1 MGCLFLKVFFNLKSI
16 KTKLLLGFFIV
27 IFLVLILTSYY
38 LYSVFLTN
46 KNTKDIIDQELELVL
61 VSNQLAYNVSERLAL
76 VRGYI
81 LFDDIEYRKQFNT
94 LTGQSKELEKQILQ
108 LDHSEEVKHLLKLSQ
123 EWEETIV
130 NDVFARISAQN
141 RETALEI
148 LAEKVEPL
156 SDELTTSFKQL
167 STEQEKSIY
176 KKGQGIIKHGQFMTL
191 LSFSISLIVIV
202 FSFFIS
208 IFLARHIT
216 KAIRKVM
223 KRMKAIASGDLS
235 AQPIET
241 RLKDETGQLIT
252 ATNDMM
258 LQMRSLLMNIKTVLE
273 IVTIQSGN
281 LTQSANEV
289 KMGSEQTS
297 TTMQELASGAE
308 EQATRTQ
315 ELETMMNN
323 FYTKVMEAYQN
334 GEQIEHASMKVHEIT
349 NEGKQ
354 YISLSA
360 NQMENINGIVKQ
372 SVQKIQALD
381 IESQKISKLVSVIKE
396 IAEQT
401 NLLAL
406 NAAIE
411 AARAGEHG
419 KGFAVVAEEVRKLAE
434 GVSASVKDITS
445 IVKNIQTEVGN
456 VTATLQLG
464 YKEVEQG
471 NVQMKMTQ
479 EKFSDINDSI
489 NVTVKN
495 IKSITG
501 HLLEIVEES
510 GEIQKSIEGISAI
523 SEEAAAGIE
532 QTSAASQQTTS
543 SMEVVTESANELSKL
558 ADKLNHLIQKFKL

>member
-1 MGCLFLKVFFNLKSI
+1 
-16 KTKLLLGFFIV
+16 
-27 IFLVLILTSYY
+27 
-38 LYSVFLTN
+38 

-202 FSFFIS
+202 CSFFIS

-252 ATNDMM
+252 VTNDMM

-349 NEGKQ
+349 
-354 YISLSA
+354 
-360 NQMENINGIVKQ
+360 
-372 SVQKIQALD
+372 
-381 IESQKISKLVSVIKE
+381 
-396 IAEQT
+396 
-401 NLLAL
+401 
-406 NAAIE
+406 
-411 AARAGEHG
+411 
-419 KGFAVVAEEVRKLAE
+419 
-434 GVSASVKDITS
+434 
-445 IVKNIQTEVGN
+445 
-456 VTATLQLG
+456 
-464 YKEVEQG
+464 
-471 NVQMKMTQ
+471 
-479 EKFSDINDSI
+479 
-489 NVTVKN
+489 
-495 IKSITG
+495 
-501 HLLEIVEES
+501 
-510 GEIQKSIEGISAI
+510 
-523 SEEAAAGIE
+523 
-532 QTSAASQQTTS
+532 
-543 SMEVVTESANELSKL
+543 
-558 ADKLNHLIQKFKL
+558 

>member
-1 MGCLFLKVFFNLKSI
+1 M
-16 KTKLLLGFFIV
+16 
-27 IFLVLILTSYY
+27 
-38 LYSVFLTN
+38 
-46 KNTKDIIDQELELVL
+46 
-61 VSNQLAYNVSERLAL
+61 
-76 VRGYI
+76 
-81 LFDDIEYRKQFNT
+81 
-94 LTGQSKELEKQILQ
+94 
-108 LDHSEEVKHLLKLSQ
+108 
-123 EWEETIV
+123 
-130 NDVFARISAQN
+130 QN
-141 RETALEI
+141 
-148 LAEKVEPL
+148 
-156 SDELTTSFKQL
+156 
-167 STEQEKSIY
+167 
-176 KKGQGIIKHGQFMTL
+176 
-191 LSFSISLIVIV
+191 
-202 FSFFIS
+202 
-208 IFLARHIT
+208 IT

-406 NAAIE
+406 NPAIE